1 MVSTNL
7 EPACRNWFGLG
18 FDSLQLHYALTLCV
32 QNPPTS
38 VGGYFLCPSNVDY
51 SCGFSKPI
59 LNCSHLRLR

>member
-1 MVSTNL
+1 
-7 EPACRNWFGLG
+7 
-18 FDSLQLHYALTLCV
+18 LCV